1 MSRNRFHRMTR
12 CFTKLFVQEDGE
24 MAETGKGLQKADVF
38 RILNVHLT

>member
-1 MSRNRFHRMTR
+1 MTR
-12 CFTKLFVQEDGE
+12 CFTKLFVQEEDEE